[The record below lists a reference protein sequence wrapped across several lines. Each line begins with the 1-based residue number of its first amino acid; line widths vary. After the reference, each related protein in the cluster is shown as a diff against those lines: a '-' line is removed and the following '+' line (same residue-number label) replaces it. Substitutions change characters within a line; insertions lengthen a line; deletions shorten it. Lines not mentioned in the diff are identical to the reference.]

1 MAKPVETSNT
11 RPVSRVEGMGEV
23 EAAVTV
29 EEGDGEGTANKDKV
43 MVGNRVMVDS
53 SRDKGTA
60 VKVRTGSADGVGVEG
75 TTEADINNDKKH
87 HTKRSISDMGR

>member
-1 MAKPVETSNT
+1 
-11 RPVSRVEGMGEV
+11 MGEA

-29 EEGDGEGTANKDKV
+29 EEGGGEGTANKDKV

-60 VKVRTGSADGVGVEG
+60 AKVKVRTGSADGVGVEG

-87 HTKRSISDMGR
+87 HTKRSISVMGR